1 MPLTDY
7 EALVTEQRNP
17 RSEGLDR
24 MDTAEI
30 LKVINDE
37 DKTVPYAVADVIPE
51 IAKAVDIVVDRLK
64 RGGQVLYVGAGTSGR
79 LGIVDAA
86 ECPPTF
92 GVDPETV
99 SAIIAGG
106 KDAIFQAV
114 EEAEDDEALGYSD
127 VAERVTPDYVV
138 VGISA
143 SGVTPYVRGALRAA
157 RDAGCATVAIIC
169 TSVVDLDFEVDVVI
183 PVVTGPEVLIGS
195 TRMKAGTA
203 QKLVLNM
210 ISTASMVR
218 LGNVYDNLLVDLR
231 VTNKKLRNR
240 AIRIISMATGRNLN
254 ESTRLFEESG
264 GNVKAG
270 IVMALAGVSRETAL
284 EALEEAEGDVRR
296 ATDLAKDQSG

>member
-1 MPLTDY
+1 
-7 EALVTEQRNP
+7 
-17 RSEGLDR
+17 
-24 MDTAEI
+24 
-30 LKVINDE
+30 
-37 DKTVPYAVADVIPE
+37 
-51 IAKAVDIVVDRLK
+51 
-64 RGGQVLYVGAGTSGR
+64 
-79 LGIVDAA
+79 
-86 ECPPTF
+86 
-92 GVDPETV
+92 
-99 SAIIAGG
+99 
-106 KDAIFQAV
+106 
-114 EEAEDDEALGYSD
+114 
-127 VAERVTPDYVV
+127 
-138 VGISA
+138 
-143 SGVTPYVRGALRAA
+143 
-157 RDAGCATVAIIC
+157 
-169 TSVVDLDFEVDVVI
+169 VVDLDFEVDVVI

-218 LGNVYDNLLVDLR
+218 LGKVYDNLLVDLR